1 MRTNNPTE
9 PPQTI
14 LVNNMALTAVRT
26 DLSEEDVD
34 FTTEYQ
40 YVDGDVVDVACVNF
54 WLSGMLTMVYP
65 KADELSGMFFCFCRS
80 FPFQIW

>member
-1 MRTNNPTE
+1 MP
-9 PPQTI
+9 
-14 LVNNMALTAVRT
+14 LAAVRT

-54 WLSGMLTMVYP
+54 LRPGILTMVYR
-65 KADELSGMFFCFCRS
+65 KADELSGMFFAFVGCF
-80 FPFQIW
+80 FEK